1 MAANGIN
8 NGINGVFN
16 GVMGRNGGVMA
27 KTENGSKRINIAANN
42 QPIMYINEKRSVAN
56 GGNRR

>member
-8 NGINGVFN
+8 NVINGVIN

-27 KTENGSKRINIAANN
+27 KTENGSEAY
-42 QPIMYINEKRSVAN
+42 QYRSQ
-56 GGNRR
+56 